1 MYFFNEIE
9 AGEAEL
15 PVLIRNSVML
25 QLSWYQYLLL
35 DILTLASILLVLIL
49 YNLYQT
55 NHLIL

>member
-1 MYFFNEIE
+1 
-9 AGEAEL
+9 
-15 PVLIRNSVML
+15 ML

-35 DILTLASILLVLIL
+35 DIITLASILLVLIL